1 MKLVIAFIPKQDE
14 SLTVFTYESSIVL
27 GTSKTKG
34 EKGPLLRSLNC
45 NWVTNWC
52 ARYASLLCQ
61 VHPQVLGNNRL
72 GLRLGGVIYWQIE
85 VGV

>member
-1 MKLVIAFIPKQDE
+1 MKLYIASIPKQDE
-14 SLTVFTYESSIVL
+14 SPTVFTYESSIVL

-34 EKGPLLRSLNC
+34 EKGTLLRSLNC

-72 GLRLGGVIYWQIE
+72 GLRRGGVIYWQIG

>member
-1 MKLVIAFIPKQDE
+1 MRLYIASIPKQDE
-14 SLTVFTYESSIVL
+14 SPTVFTYESSIVL
-27 GTSKTKG
+27 GTTKTKG

-45 NWVTNWC
+45 NWVTNWR
-52 ARYASLLCQ
+52 ARYTSLLCQ

-72 GLRLGGVIYWQIE
+72 GLRRGGVIYWQIG